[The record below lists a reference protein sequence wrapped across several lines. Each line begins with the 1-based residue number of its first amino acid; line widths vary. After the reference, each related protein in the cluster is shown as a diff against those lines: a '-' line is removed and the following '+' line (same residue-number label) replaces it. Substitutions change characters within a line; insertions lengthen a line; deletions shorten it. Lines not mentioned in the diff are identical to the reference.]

1 MLHYVALIIGIV
13 FNAVANILIKAAMR
27 NVEMGNGLV
36 QTAMSMAFQPLLIV
50 WIGCF
55 VIALGG
61 YSFSL
66 TRIDLSITH
75 DDWPRL
81 IQLFREFG
89 EGEQLSFRNS
99 GRDEFG
105 ARRVLALSLCNE
117 LGANI
122 EAGQGR

>member
-1 MLHYVALIIGIV
+1 MRGQSAG
-13 FNAVANILIKAAMR
+13 AV
-27 NVEMGNGLV
+27 
-36 QTAMSMAFQPLLIV
+36 
-50 WIGCF
+50 
-55 VIALGG
+55 
-61 YSFSL
+61 

-99 GRDEFG
+99 GRAEFG
-105 ARRVLALSLCNE
+105 VRRVLALSLCNE

-122 EAGQGR
+122 EAGQDTWAAGAGISIYQLRDDTGSAKYGSDLAARLELLWPGSVRFRDGRGQIISVPR